1 MTDTPWKDSNTPSE
15 PEGSSDSLQFPTV
28 SFDNEASSSSSSENN
43 TDNRDIFSGRR
54 PDPSARPGSWQ
65 ESSSFEEDTS
75 HSKAETP
82 NSADTEDSSSAI
94 PESSIPGDSVS
105 TDSQPQ
111 PDVSQPFSANQDNP
125 NPTSSGTFTSDS
137 SASGG
142 TNPYAYKTGG
152 YETNPYGPQQ
162 NGQPFYT
169 PPSEYS
175 PYNGY
180 HQPPTYS
187 PMGGAWDNPPPVPR
201 RPGRQQKVYL
211 GVIGLLAAFLV
222 VGFVVYGISSSI
234 FGDPDSPPLFIESS
248 STLSSEDETSESVDN
263 GNSSSPSAPVITG
276 NTPSIEIQELPS
288 GNPMTAKEVYQKVS
302 PSVVGIVAT
311 ITDEEGN
318 SSTDQGS
325 GIVATEDGYIITN
338 SHVVNDSRGTQ
349 VKVVTKDEE
358 EYTGTVIGYDR
369 NTDLAIIKIDAEDL
383 VPAEFGDADAMEVGD
398 TVLAIG
404 NPGGLEYASS
414 MTRGIVSALNRKL
427 SSNSDNGMTYIQTDA
442 AINPGNSGGALV
454 NEYGQVIGINSS
466 KLVAEDFEGMG
477 FAIPVSKAQ
486 DILNSLMKVGY
497 VEGRT
502 RLGIT
507 GRDITEQQ
515 AEFYG
520 VPQGFLI
527 MEIDDDSS
535 IGTAGGQ
542 VEDIICG
549 INGETVTCLSDI
561 SAILMDF
568 SPGDVI
574 TLTVYRRSEEKEI
587 DLTVTLLEDKGETQ
601 SGN

>member
-15 PEGSSDSLQFPTV
+15 PEDSSDSLQFPTV
-28 SFDNEASSSSSSENN
+28 SFDEESQSSDSPVEGNPDERN
-43 TDNRDIFSGRR
+43 IFSGRK
-54 PDPSARPGSWQ
+54 PDPSARPGTWQ
-65 ESSSFEEDTS
+65 ESSTLNEDTP
-75 HSKAETP
+75 HSEAESS
-82 NSADTEDSSSAI
+82 NAADTENSSSAI
-94 PESSIPGDSVS
+94 PDDSVS
-105 TDSQPQ
+105 SESQPQ
-111 PDVSQPFSANQDNP
+111 PDVSEPFSANQGQA
-125 NPTSSGTFTSDS
+125 SSTPSDAFTPDS
-137 SASGG
+137 SAQGN
-142 TNPYAYKTGG
+142 NPYAYKAGG
-152 YETNPYGPQQ
+152 YEANPYGPQQ

-169 PPSEYS
+169 PPPSGYS
-175 PYNGY
+175 PYNDFR
-180 HQPPTYS
+180 QPPTYS
-187 PMGGAWDNPPPVPR
+187 PMGGAWDNPPPSPR

-222 VGFVVYGISSSI
+222 VGFVVYGISSSV

-248 STLSSEDETSESVDN
+248 SALETESEASEPVDN
-263 GNSSSPSAPVITG
+263 GTSSSTTSSVITG
-276 NTPSIEIQELPS
+276 STPSIDIQSLPS
-288 GNPMTAKEVYQKVS
+288 GNPLTAKEVYQKVS
-302 PSVVGIVAT
+302 PSVVGVVAT

-349 VKVVTKDEE
+349 VKVVTKDEK

-369 NTDLAIIKIDAEDL
+369 NTDLAIVKIDAEDL

-535 IGTAGGQ
+535 IGTAGGK

-568 SPGDVI
+568 SPGDDI

-601 SGN
+601 SGD

>member
-15 PEGSSDSLQFPTV
+15 PEDSSDSLQFPTV
-28 SFDNEASSSSSSENN
+28 SFDHEAQSASSPSENG
-43 TDNRDIFSGRR
+43 TDEKDIFSGRK

-65 ESSSFEEDTS
+65 ETSSFGENIS
-75 HSKAETP
+75 HSETGTP

-94 PESSIPGDSVS
+94 PDDSVS
-105 TDSQPQ
+105 ADSQTQ
-111 PDVSQPFSANQDNP
+111 PDVSQPFSANQDDP
-125 NPTSSGTFTSDS
+125 NPTSGGTFTPDS
-137 SASGG
+137 SSQGN
-142 TNPYAYKTGG
+142 NPYAYKAGR
-152 YETNPYGPQQ
+152 YESNPYGPQQ
-162 NGQPFYT
+162 SGQPFYT
-169 PPSEYS
+169 PSSGYS
-175 PYNGY
+175 PYNNY

-187 PMGGAWDNPPPVPR
+187 PMGGAWDNPPPSPR
-201 RPGRQQKVYL
+201 HPGRQQKVYL

-222 VGFVVYGISSSI
+222 VGFVVYGISSSV

-248 STLSSEDETSESVDN
+248 SVVSSKNEESESVDN
-263 GNSSSPSAPVITG
+263 GASSSPSSSVITG
-276 NTPSIEIQELPS
+276 NTPSIEIQSLPS
-288 GNPMTAKEVYQKVS
+288 GNPLTAKEVYQKVS
-302 PSVVGIVAT
+302 PSVVGVVAT
-311 ITDEEGN
+311 ITDQEGN

-369 NTDLAIIKIDAEDL
+369 NTDLAIVKIDAEDL